1 MSLSQGSCAFCG
13 AAVQLVPTCVLDEK
27 WSSRFGGYP
36 VVALDHGWYESQGR
50 RVPADEPSAEKFFG
64 PHVRALCDF
73 CAHGWAEDVRWRAE
87 PALLAL
93 AERRE
98 MPPAPRQGMAP
109 LVRWAQ
115 MTAMLAELLEGMPTA
130 STPAQ
135 RDAVRRGTAPSPEM
149 PTWFFACA
157 QRLPARVHLSQVALN
172 GPDDPPRLIQIVSIE
187 LAHLAVVVVLPS
199 DEQAAAVI
207 DQSALRVELGP
218 PTSVETDVAASV
230 RRLDLARTPHPHRI
244 AVQRLCA
251 TSSASQH

>member
-1 MSLSQGSCAFCG
+1 MSISQGSCAFCG
-13 AAVQLVPTCVLDEK
+13 ASAQLVPTCVMDEK

-36 VVALDHGWYESQGR
+36 VVALDHGWYETQGR
-50 RVPADEPSAEKFFG
+50 RVAADDPAAAKFFG

-115 MTAMLAELLEGMPTA
+115 LTAVLAELVEGMPTA
-130 STPAQ
+130 SSPAQ
-135 RDAVRRGTAPSPEM
+135 RDAVRRGGSPSPDI

-157 QRLPARVHLSQVALN
+157 QRLPARVHLSQVALDQ
-172 GPDDPPRLIQIVSIE
+172 PDQAPSLIQIVSIE

-199 DEQAAAVI
+199 DVRAAAVV
-207 DQSALRVELGP
+207 DGSALRVELGP
-218 PTSVETDVAASV
+218 PTSAQTDVAAAI
-230 RRLDLARTPHPHRI
+230 RKLDLARTPHPHRI

-251 TSSASQH
+251 TSSAHHF